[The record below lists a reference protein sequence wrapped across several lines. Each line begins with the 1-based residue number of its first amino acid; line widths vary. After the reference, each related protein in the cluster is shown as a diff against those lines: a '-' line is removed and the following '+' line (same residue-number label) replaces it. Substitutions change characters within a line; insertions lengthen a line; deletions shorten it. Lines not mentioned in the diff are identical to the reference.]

1 MNKFPLIFFALLCL
15 PSRAQHAPG
24 FDAKEARD
32 FIQICNSFTY
42 LELEGSDLAIIPTE
56 YTRIY
61 TSPAY
66 GMDNLFQVYVNQ
78 SKTKAVLN
86 FRGSTDKKSSWL
98 ENMYSSLVPAK
109 DTIFKGET
117 SFIYKCAEDQNAAI
131 HAGYILG
138 LSYCAD
144 DVLKQIQSLNKQGI
158 YTIYIIGHSQGGAL
172 AQMTRAYLYFL
183 PKSKLNAKNSFKV
196 YSFANPMIGNKTF
209 AREYQT
215 RFADP
220 GYSFLIHNPEDIVP
234 KMPVSY
240 NDSTFWKSNLQ
251 TMLFDRENFSLKGSM
266 KEGLLSLMG
275 TKVSGFNNK
284 ISNNVQGELVKLLG
298 DFKMPIYRKESNFMH
313 TSSPILL
320 PPTEYPL
327 ELKDSSILLNDSLM
341 RVYKRDPDG
350 VFEDKSVYKR
360 DKVLLQHKP
369 YNYYTALL
377 KSYFTSDYERLKDK
391 YFVLPR
397 EQ

>member
-1 MNKFPLIFFALLCL
+1 MLFTLLCMN
-15 PSRAQHAPG
+15 SYAQHSTG

-42 LELEGSDLAIIPTE
+42 LDLEGSDEGIVPKE

-66 GMDNLFQVYVNQ
+66 GMDNMFQVYVNQ
-78 SKTKAVLN
+78 AKTKAVVN

-98 ENMYSSLVPAK
+98 ENMYSSLVPAQ

-117 SFIYKCAEDQNAAI
+117 AFTYKCAEDQNAAV

-144 DVLKQIQSLNKQGI
+144 DILKQIQNLNKQGI

-172 AQMTRAYLYFL
+172 AQMTKAWLYFL

-196 YSFANPMIGNKTF
+196 YAFANPMIGNKVF
-209 AREYQT
+209 AEEYQS

-220 GYSFLIHNPEDIVP
+220 GYSFLLHNPEDIVP

-251 TMLFDRENFSLKGSM
+251 TMLFDRENFSFKESM
-266 KEGLLSLMG
+266 KEGLLGMMG
-275 TKVSGFNNK
+275 NKVGKLNNG
-284 ISNNVQGELVKLLG
+284 ISNNVQGELTKLLG
-298 DFKMPIYRKESNFMH
+298 DFKMPKYRKESNFMH
-313 TSSPILL
+313 TSKPILL
-320 PPTEYPL
+320 PPTQYPL
-327 ELKDSSILLNDSLM
+327 ELKDSSMLQNDSLM
-341 RVYKRDPDG
+341 RIYKRDTNG
-350 VFEDKSVYKR
+350 VFEEKSVYKR

-377 KSYFTSDYERLKDK
+377 KVYFIADYDGLKYK
-391 YFVLPR
+391 YFVVPKKKK
-397 EQ
+397 Q

>member
-1 MNKFPLIFFALLCL
+1 MNKFLIIFFAVISLD
-15 PSRAQHAPG
+15 SSAQHTAG
-24 FDAKEARD
+24 FDINEARD

-42 LELEGSDLAIIPTE
+42 LDLEGSDLAILPKE
-56 YTRIY
+56 YTRTY

-66 GMDNLFQVYVNQ
+66 GMDNMFQVYVNQ

-109 DTIFKGET
+109 DTIFKGES
-117 SFIYKCAEDQNAAI
+117 SFIYKCAEDQNAAV

-144 DVLKQIQSLNKQGI
+144 DVLKQIQNLNKQGI

-183 PKSKLNAKNSFKV
+183 PKSKLSVKNSFKV

-209 AREYQT
+209 AKEYQT

-220 GYSFLIHNPEDIVP
+220 GYSFLIHNPDDIVP

-251 TMLFDRENFSLKGSM
+251 TMLFDRENFSFKGSM
-266 KEGLLSLMG
+266 KEGLLSMMG
-275 TKVSGFNNK
+275 TKVGGFNNK
-284 ISNNVQGELVKLLG
+284 LSNNVQGELVKLLG
-298 DFKMPIYRKESNFMH
+298 DFKMPLYRKESNFMH

-341 RVYKRDPDG
+341 RVYKRGADG

-377 KSYFTSDYERLKDK
+377 KVYFISDYERLKDK
-391 YFVLPR
+391 YFVMPK
-397 EQ
+397 E

>member
-1 MNKFPLIFFALLCL
+1 MNKCLIIFFTLLCL
-15 PSRAQHAPG
+15 DSHAQHSPG

-42 LELEGSDLAIIPTE
+42 LDLEGSDLAILPKE

-66 GMDNLFQVYVNQ
+66 GMDNIFQVYVDQ
-78 SKTKAVLN
+78 SKTKAVVN

-117 SFIYKCAEDQNAAI
+117 SFIYKCAEDENAAV

-138 LSYCAD
+138 LSYCAE

-183 PKSKLNAKNSFKV
+183 PTSKLSSKNSFKV

-209 AREYQT
+209 AKEYQT
-215 RFADP
+215 LFADP
-220 GYSFLIHNPEDIVP
+220 GYSLLIHNPDDIVP

-251 TMLFDRENFSLKGSM
+251 TMLFDRENFSFKGSM
-266 KEGLLSLMG
+266 KEGLLSMMG
-275 TKVSGFNNK
+275 TKVGGFNNK

-298 DFKMPIYRKESNFMH
+298 DFKMPKYRKESNFMH
-313 TSSPILL
+313 TSNPILL

-327 ELKDSSILLNDSLM
+327 ELKDSSILQNDSLM
-341 RVYKRDPDG
+341 RVYKRDVNG

-369 YNYYTALL
+369 YNYYTSLL
-377 KSYFTSDYERLKDK
+377 KVYFTTDYERLKDK
-391 YFVLPR
+391 YFVVPK
-397 EQ
+397 E

>member
-1 MNKFPLIFFALLCL
+1 MKKYLIIGFTLLCL
-15 PSRAQHAPG
+15 SSNAQHSAG

-32 FIQICNSFTY
+32 LIQICNSFTY
-42 LELEGSDLAIIPTE
+42 LDLEGSDETIIPME
-56 YTRIY
+56 YVRIY

-86 FRGSTDKKSSWL
+86 FRGSTNKKSSWL

-109 DTIFKGET
+109 DSIFKGET
-117 SFIYKCAEDQNAAI
+117 VFAYTCAEDQNAAV

-144 DVLKQIQSLNKQGI
+144 DILKQIQHLNKQGI
-158 YTIYIIGHSQGGAL
+158 YTIYITGHSQGGAL
-172 AQMTRAYLYFL
+172 AQITRTWLYFL
-183 PKSKLNAKNSFKV
+183 PKTKLNPRNNFKV
-196 YSFANPMIGNKTF
+196 YAFANPMIGNKAF
-209 AREYQT
+209 AQEYQK

-220 GYSFLIHNPEDIVP
+220 GFSFLLHNPEDIVP

-251 TMLFDRENFSLKGSM
+251 TMLFDRENFSFKESM
-266 KEGLLSLMG
+266 KEGMLNMFG
-275 TKVSGFNNK
+275 TKVNRLNNGF
-284 ISNNVQGELVKLLG
+284 SNNVHGQLVKLLG
-298 DFKMPIYRKESNFMH
+298 DFRMPEAKNEANFMH
-313 TSSPILL
+313 TSQPIIL

-327 ELKDSSILLNDSLM
+327 ELKDSSILQNDSLM
-341 RVYKRDPDG
+341 RIYKRGPDG

-360 DKVLLQHKP
+360 DKALLQHKP

-377 KSYFTSDYERLKDK
+377 KVYFMADYDRLKVK
-391 YFVLPR
+391 YFVLPK
-397 EQ
+397 EK